1 MWKDWKGLLRREGVR
16 ACVSESRGGERER
29 VEKRKEREG
38 ESRGELGSELLSL
51 VIFLCVLWFTSLRPL
66 D

>member
-1 MWKDWKGLLRREGVR
+1 MG
-16 ACVSESRGGERER
+16 

-51 VIFLCVLWFTSLRPL
+51 VIFLWVL
-66 D
+66 